1 MAKQQRPFAPVRD
14 GILEHHARMTWAEI
28 AVFSHLLNRANRTAR
43 AGRVGLCAG
52 LTGNKLA
59 KDMRKS
65 REATQRALSGLSSTK
80 GPHGKR
86 GRYIEVTPEGI
97 IVLNFETNSVPSG
110 PDASALARIPAGRIP
125 AGGASGPDPSRPY
138 SSRVRTGSQPAPGRI
153 PAGSGLD
160 PSRATLLR
168 DGDVSEDVD
177 DPCGASSAAGDPVV
191 FWDNEK
197 EALSIDEEWL
207 RGEIVEYQEKVG
219 VVLTRKEYELEARRL
234 ELELLRDTRRRACIK
249 LASNGKPSSAKQFKM
264 LRTYTLGRFKEAIQ
278 RKHDRSSKQSS
289 RPAAVEQAE
298 TYLRRGHDEAKADK
312 ARMDACKLD
321 HSSSS
326 GRLKGADVWFCVDK
340 CGWTERLPEAL
351 RWKPKKP
358 KASR

>member
-1 MAKQQRPFAPVRD
+1 
-14 GILEHHARMTWAEI
+14 MTWAEI
-28 AVFSHLLNRANRTAR
+28 AVFSHLLNRANRSATN
-43 AGRVGLCAG
+43 GRVGLCAG
-52 LTGNKLA
+52 LTGRKLA
-59 KDMRKS
+59 KYMNKS
-65 REATQRALSGLSSTK
+65 REATQRALSGLAGTK
-80 GPHGKR
+80 GPNGPR
-86 GRYIEVTPEGI
+86 LRYLEISKDGI
-97 IVLNFETNSVPSG
+97 LVLNFEPEAASAPTELEK
-110 PDASALARIPAGRIP
+110 ASALGRLP
-125 AGGASGPDPSRPY
+125 SGLDPSRWP
-138 SSRVRTGSQPAPGRI
+138 GSQPGGGGLDPSRKWPGSQPGVARI

-160 PSRATLLR
+160 PSHPSLLR
-168 DGDVSEDVD
+168 DVDVSEDVD
-177 DPCGASSAAGDPVV
+177 VLCGASSAAGDPVV

-326 GRLKGADVWFCVDK
+326 GRLKGADVWFCVDR
-340 CGWTERLPEAL
+340 CGWTERLPEGL
-351 RWKPKKP
+351 RWKSKSK
-358 KASR
+358 